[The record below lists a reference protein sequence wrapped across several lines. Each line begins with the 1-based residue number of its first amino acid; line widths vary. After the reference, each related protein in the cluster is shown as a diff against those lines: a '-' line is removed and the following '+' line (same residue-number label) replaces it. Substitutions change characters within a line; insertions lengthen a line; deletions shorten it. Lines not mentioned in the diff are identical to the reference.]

1 MNLAHLK
8 KQIHYN
14 RVMYIA
20 VLHLR
25 HLPHRLIIFIYD
37 HKDIFYVP
45 QKVITHEYINH
56 STAFT
61 ALFCGAAFAQSS
73 DIAHEAHRFVNNAS
87 AVSHVNSSTHEN
99 LPDRVNKN
107 NTPSFSEMNEHE
119 RAIVAHSFMNNS
131 ASYAHQKMIEEHK
144 KMLSDSGANSKTS
157 SSSFNELNAGEKA
170 ALVHEQVNN
179 AGAEAHQTQARK
191 LRGLYSSR

>member
-1 MNLAHLK
+1 MN
-8 KQIHYN
+8 I
-14 RVMYIA
+14 
-20 VLHLR
+20 
-25 HLPHRLIIFIYD
+25 LI
-37 HKDIFYVP
+37 
-45 QKVITHEYINH
+45 TA
-56 STAFT
+56 TAFT

-131 ASYAHQKMIEEHK
+131 VLCTSEMIEEHK
-144 KMLSDSGANSKTS
+144 
-157 SSSFNELNAGEKA
+157 NAVRQWCKFKD
-170 ALVHEQVNN
+170 L
-179 AGAEAHQTQARK
+179 
-191 LRGLYSSR
+191 LFFF

>member
-1 MNLAHLK
+1 
-8 KQIHYN
+8 
-14 RVMYIA
+14 
-20 VLHLR
+20 
-25 HLPHRLIIFIYD
+25 
-37 HKDIFYVP
+37 
-45 QKVITHEYINH
+45 
-56 STAFT
+56 
-61 ALFCGAAFAQSS
+61 
-73 DIAHEAHRFVNNAS
+73 AHRFVNNAS

-144 KMLSDSGANSKTS
+144 KMLSGSDANSKTS

-191 LRGLYSSR
+191 LRGLYSTR

>member
-1 MNLAHLK
+1 MN
-8 KQIHYN
+8 I
-14 RVMYIA
+14 
-20 VLHLR
+20 
-25 HLPHRLIIFIYD
+25 LI
-37 HKDIFYVP
+37 
-45 QKVITHEYINH
+45 TT
-56 STAFT
+56 TAFT

-144 KMLSDSGANSKTS
+144 KMLSGSDANSKTS
-157 SSSFNELNAGEKA
+157 SSSFKEGANK
-170 ALVHEQVNN
+170 QVI
-179 AGAEAHQTQARK
+179 
-191 LRGLYSSR
+191 SSQVDSLIKISRIWANFFPANTSNQPI

>member
-1 MNLAHLK
+1 MN
-8 KQIHYN
+8 I
-14 RVMYIA
+14 
-20 VLHLR
+20 
-25 HLPHRLIIFIYD
+25 LI
-37 HKDIFYVP
+37 
-45 QKVITHEYINH
+45 TT
-56 STAFT
+56 TAFT

-144 KMLSDSGANSKTS
+144 KMLSGSDANSNTS

-191 LRGLYSSR
+191 LRGLYSTR

>member
-1 MNLAHLK
+1 MN
-8 KQIHYN
+8 
-14 RVMYIA
+14 
-20 VLHLR
+20 VL
-25 HLPHRLIIFIYD
+25 
-37 HKDIFYVP
+37 
-45 QKVITHEYINH
+45 ITT
-56 STAFT
+56 TAFT
-61 ALFCGAAFAQSS
+61 TLFCGAVFAKSS

-99 LPDRVNKN
+99 LPGRINKN

-144 KMLSDSGANSKTS
+144 KMLSGSDANSET

-179 AGAEAHQTQARK
+179 ASAEAHQTQARK

>member
-1 MNLAHLK
+1 MN
-8 KQIHYN
+8 
-14 RVMYIA
+14 
-20 VLHLR
+20 VL
-25 HLPHRLIIFIYD
+25 
-37 HKDIFYVP
+37 
-45 QKVITHEYINH
+45 ITT
-56 STAFT
+56 TAFT
-61 ALFCGAAFAQSS
+61 TLFCGAVFAKSS

-87 AVSHVNSSTHEN
+87 AVSHVNSSAHEN
-99 LPDRVNKN
+99 LPGRINKN

-144 KMLSDSGANSKTS
+144 KMLSGSDANSET

-191 LRGLYSSR
+191 LRGLYLSK

>member
-1 MNLAHLK
+1 MN
-8 KQIHYN
+8 I
-14 RVMYIA
+14 
-20 VLHLR
+20 
-25 HLPHRLIIFIYD
+25 LI
-37 HKDIFYVP
+37 
-45 QKVITHEYINH
+45 TT
-56 STAFT
+56 TAFT

-144 KMLSDSGANSKTS
+144 KMLSGSDANSKTS
-157 SSSFNELNAGEKA
+157 SSSFKEGANK
-170 ALVHEQVNN
+170 QVI
-179 AGAEAHQTQARK
+179 
-191 LRGLYSSR
+191 SSQVDSLIKISRIWANFFPANTS

>member
-1 MNLAHLK
+1 MN
-8 KQIHYN
+8 I
-14 RVMYIA
+14 
-20 VLHLR
+20 
-25 HLPHRLIIFIYD
+25 LI
-37 HKDIFYVP
+37 
-45 QKVITHEYINH
+45 TT
-56 STAFT
+56 TAFT
-61 ALFCGAAFAQSS
+61 ALFCGAVFAKSS

-99 LPDRVNKN
+99 LPGRINKN
-107 NTPSFSEMNEHE
+107 STPSFSEMNEHE

-144 KMLSDSGANSKTS
+144 KMLSGSDANSET

-179 AGAEAHQTQARK
+179 AAAEAHQTQARK

>member
-1 MNLAHLK
+1 MN
-8 KQIHYN
+8 I
-14 RVMYIA
+14 
-20 VLHLR
+20 
-25 HLPHRLIIFIYD
+25 LI
-37 HKDIFYVP
+37 
-45 QKVITHEYINH
+45 TT
-56 STAFT
+56 TAFT

-87 AVSHVNSSTHEN
+87 AVSHVNYSTHEN

-107 NTPSFSEMNEHE
+107 NTPSFSEMN
-119 RAIVAHSFMNNS
+119 
-131 ASYAHQKMIEEHK
+131 
-144 KMLSDSGANSKTS
+144 D
-157 SSSFNELNAGEKA
+157 NELNAGEKA

>member
-1 MNLAHLK
+1 MN
-8 KQIHYN
+8 I
-14 RVMYIA
+14 
-20 VLHLR
+20 
-25 HLPHRLIIFIYD
+25 LI
-37 HKDIFYVP
+37 
-45 QKVITHEYINH
+45 TT
-56 STAFT
+56 TAFT

-144 KMLSDSGANSKTS
+144 KCCPAVMQIQRPRLLLLTN
-157 SSSFNELNAGEKA
+157 
-170 ALVHEQVNN
+170 
-179 AGAEAHQTQARK
+179 
-191 LRGLYSSR
+191 